1 MVSDY
6 YIQLYRQ
13 PRLFCE
19 TSAEV
24 TNYVIAFC
32 ETMWKTVFTE
42 IFMMVLFVLI
52 TLYNRQFVSLTRIIK
67 LCDRPDMSEVSNPIL
82 PKCLVKMTNQKSN

>member
-1 MVSDY
+1 MISAACHIKPLLYQSMVSDY
-6 YIQLYRQ
+6 YIGLYKQ

-32 ETMWKTVFTE
+32 EIMWKPEATE
-42 IFMMVLFVLI
+42 IEF
-52 TLYNRQFVSLTRIIK
+52 
-67 LCDRPDMSEVSNPIL
+67 
-82 PKCLVKMTNQKSN
+82 